1 MLDKNETFMGQM
13 RHSKLTPVYGTFM
26 GHMRHAILLQCNPLE
41 TLAEDT
47 DTVLR
52 DVLKKLGI

>member
-1 MLDKNETFMGQM
+1 MGQM